1 MSIKVVLRK
10 VIYIKP
16 ISSTCP
22 TTLEKDVVFSVM
34 PLKGDI
40 IPLDFGATIE
50 VQEIEIHP
58 ISEFFPEGK
67 DVIIIETKRIKRVP
81 KKKLKGLIEEISDT
95 YSDWRREFSP
105 YWSIWKANH

>member
-10 VIYIKP
+10 IIYLER

-40 IPLDFGATIE
+40 IPLDFGDTIK

-58 ISEFFPEGK
+58 ISIFFPEGK
-67 DVIIIETKRIKRVP
+67 DVIIIETKRIKKIL
-81 KKKLKGLIEEISDT
+81 KKDLKELIEKISKT
-95 YSDWRREFSP
+95 HSDWRREFSP
-105 YWSIWKANH
+105 YWSQWKINH